1 MNININEN
9 ISYYKSNGGNDCDC
23 IYCQYFREKIKMEF
37 NNLSSYLSKLAIDIT
52 RPFEIGLPYL
62 NSYGKLEYPLVQY
75 ICFGSCSESLIE
87 KIDDLE
93 LRKAQFFPSTELDKK
108 HFVIEIS
115 PLIFDAKPSKIILNE
130 LETS

>member
-9 ISYYKSNGGNDCDC
+9 ISYYKSNGCNDCDC

-37 NNLSSYLSKLAIDIT
+37 NNISYYLSKLAIDIT
-52 RPFEIGLPYL
+52 KPFEIGLPYL
-62 NSYGKLEYPLVQY
+62 NKYDKLEYPLAQY
-75 ICFGSCSESLIE
+75 ICFGSCSESLIG
-87 KIDDLE
+87 KIYGIE
-93 LRKAQFFPSTELDKK
+93 LRKANFFPSTKIDKK